1 MRSEEVGWLQSRSP
15 AKISN
20 IKIQRRGSHVPNPD
34 TASSAGDGS
43 LIQSNAEHQYTVT
56 AADLPLHCP
65 MDGMSLWNSHPRV
78 YLSIEETGH
87 AKCPYCGADYTLR
100 D

>member
-1 MRSEEVGWLQSRSP
+1 MS
-15 AKISN
+15 
-20 IKIQRRGSHVPNPD
+20 NPD
-34 TASSAGDGS
+34 TAASAGDGN
-43 LIQSNAEHQYTVT
+43 LIQSNAKHKYTIT

-78 YLSIEETGH
+78 YLPIEQTGH
-87 AKCPYCGADYTLR
+87 AKCPYCSADYTLG